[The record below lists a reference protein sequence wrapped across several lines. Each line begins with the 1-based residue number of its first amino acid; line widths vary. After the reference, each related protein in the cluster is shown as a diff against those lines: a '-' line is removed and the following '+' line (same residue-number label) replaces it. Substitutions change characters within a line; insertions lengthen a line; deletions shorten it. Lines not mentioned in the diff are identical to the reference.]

1 MADAEVG
8 GPSAQD
14 LLDYFIKKIRDI
26 RESTGASPPTSRLPP
41 ASALLDNFKPYSTK
55 EVREMILSTKTA
67 SCSLDPIPTYV
78 LKEFLT
84 DLLPY
89 VTEMCNR
96 SLQFGWLPLSQRH
109 EANLEKGR
117 SGSK

>member
-1 MADAEVG
+1 MLDNQESCGGHFSGILGLNRVAYADVG

-14 LLDYFIKKIRDI
+14 LLDYFIKKFRDI

-41 ASALLDNFKPYSTK
+41 ARVLLDNFKPYSTK
-55 EVREMILSTKTA
+55 EVREMILSTKST
-67 SCSLDPIPTYV
+67 SCSFDPIPTYV

-89 VTEMCNR
+89 VTEMW
-96 SLQFGWLPLSQRH
+96 QPLTSI
-109 EANLEKGR
+109 
-117 SGSK
+117 